1 MDLKEFYLR
10 NIKETD
16 YHYRFYDHIDNEND
30 DLNFEVFDAEEAIV
44 KFKELCDPYAVFN
57 NENKSWF
64 YLITYYLHTLGYV
77 IKEFTRILARPPIE
91 PYDFT
96 YGDIRNRLI
105 ALGKDSNGTV
115 RYATRRSFVAELHFE
130 LKSIHLDIDDSLN
143 QKFAEISNRQASFN
157 DMSTDEKL
165 AEIANLI
172 ESLLKKNGKFLSL
185 DYSTICFDY
194 IDDNMIADYRK
205 KLHCFRHATTE
216 AITERNSYSE
226 QQKNFLVDYGLII
239 IKVINILVEKNEN
252 TDMTVQ

>member
-16 YHYRFYDHIDNEND
+16 YHYRFYEHIDDENND
-30 DLNFEVFDAEEAIV
+30 FTFEVFDAEEAIV
-44 KFKELCDPYAVFN
+44 KFKELCDPYAAFD
-57 NENKSWF
+57 NENKNWF

-77 IKEFTRILARPPIE
+77 IKEFPRILARPPIE
-91 PYDFT
+91 PGEFT

-194 IDDNMIADYRK
+194 IDNNMIVDYRK

-239 IKVINILVEKNEN
+239 IKTINILVEKMR
-252 TDMTVQ
+252 TQI

>member
-1 MDLKEFYLR
+1 MDLKEFYFK

-16 YHYRFYDHIDNEND
+16 YHHRFYEHIDDEND
-30 DLNFEVFDAEEAIV
+30 DFTFEVFDAEEAIV
-44 KFKELCDPYAVFN
+44 KFKELCDPYVAFD

-77 IKEFTRILARPPIE
+77 IKEFPRILARPPIE
-91 PYDFT
+91 PGEFT

-105 ALGKDSNGTV
+105 ALGKDFNGTV

-130 LKSIHLDIDDSLN
+130 LKSNHLDIDDSLN
-143 QKFAEISNRQASFN
+143 QKFAEISNRQASLN

-172 ESLLKKNGKFLSL
+172 ESFLKKNGKFLSL

-194 IDDNMIADYRK
+194 IDNNMIADYRK
-205 KLHCFRHATTE
+205 KLHCFRHATNE

-239 IKVINILVEKNEN
+239 IKAINILA
-252 TDMTVQ
+252 Q

>member
-44 KFKELCDPYAVFN
+44 KFKELCDPYAAFD
-57 NENKSWF
+57 NENKNWF

-77 IKEFTRILARPPIE
+77 IKEFPRILARPPIE
-91 PYDFT
+91 PGEFT

-194 IDDNMIADYRK
+194 IDNNMIVDYRK

-239 IKVINILVEKNEN
+239 IKAINILVEKNEN